1 MSDNTDQTTPLKTL
15 EDWLAVQAEIEAK
28 MVEVN
33 G

>member
-1 MSDNTDQTTPLKTL
+1 MSEQTDQTTPLQTL
-15 EDWLAVQAEIEAK
+15 EDWAAVMAEIEAK